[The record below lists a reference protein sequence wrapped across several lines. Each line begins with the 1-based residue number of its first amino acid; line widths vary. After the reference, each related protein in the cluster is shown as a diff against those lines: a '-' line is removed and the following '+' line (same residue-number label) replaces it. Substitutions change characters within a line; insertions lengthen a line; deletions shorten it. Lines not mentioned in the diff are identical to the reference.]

1 MNSGICFSSPRISLG
16 GCWRLATCWDHTQAA
31 SLLRTPQRTPLQCL
45 QCFTL
50 TPGQCEK
57 LCISSHGRFRSN
69 WSNCS
74 KFPGIKHH
82 PCSHI
87 FKNTSGAFPR
97 DPRAAGRV
105 WSPTEWKPR
114 LHAIFPVVF
123 QTGSPSGL
131 FVDTACLKSAPPPHL
146 QAYYEGKCVHTFIC
160 KGTQQVLSNAWASP
174 SACSTDAQSGSI
186 SHKKW
191 GRDGSPGLCSG
202 GGHILYSVH
211 AH

>member
-1 MNSGICFSSPRISLG
+1 M
-16 GCWRLATCWDHTQAA
+16 ATCWDHTQAA

-131 FVDTACLKSAPPPHL
+131 FVDTACLKSAPPPICRLIMKANVFTPLSAKVHSRCSVMPGPPL
-146 QAYYEGKCVHTFIC
+146 LPAARMLRVALFHTRSGAGMALLAFVPEGVTSFIQSTLTNHNTEISLLF
-160 KGTQQVLSNAWASP
+160 KFFFSFLSF
-174 SACSTDAQSGSI
+174 
-186 SHKKW
+186 
-191 GRDGSPGLCSG
+191 
-202 GGHILYSVH
+202 
-211 AH
+211 